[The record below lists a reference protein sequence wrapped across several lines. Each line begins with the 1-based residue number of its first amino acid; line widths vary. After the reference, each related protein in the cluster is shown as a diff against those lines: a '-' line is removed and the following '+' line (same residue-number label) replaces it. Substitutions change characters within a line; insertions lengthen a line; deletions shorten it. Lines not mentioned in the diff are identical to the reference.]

1 MDRVKN
7 LTETLVKINSPED
20 SFNQFKKKIQ
30 IPVEYNQI
38 ASNASIS
45 VYSLRI

>member
-20 SFNQFKKKIQ
+20 SFNQFKKIQ